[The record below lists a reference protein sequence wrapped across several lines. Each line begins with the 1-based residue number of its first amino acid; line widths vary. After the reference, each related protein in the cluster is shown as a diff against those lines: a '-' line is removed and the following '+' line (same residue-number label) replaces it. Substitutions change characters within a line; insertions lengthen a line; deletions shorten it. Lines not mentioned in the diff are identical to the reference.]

1 MGGVLTPVRFFEL
14 RPVRVFYAAVMD
26 PILHLSL
33 AVRDLAESRAF
44 YVDLLGCELG
54 RVRDGWIDVWF
65 YGMQVTLHE
74 EPELVAPPDARGV
87 RHFGVTLAA
96 DQLDAVLHRLE
107 SEPAG
112 SIEWLR
118 PVATHYAGTPRAQ
131 TKAMIVDPSGNAIE
145 LKTYADPTAAFSDR

>member
-1 MGGVLTPVRFFEL
+1 VLTPVRT
-14 RPVRVFYAAVMD
+14 YAAVVD

-33 AVRDLAESRAF
+33 PVRDLDESRAF

-74 EPELVAPPDARGV
+74 EPDLVAAPGGDPLGV

-96 DQLDAVLHRLE
+96 DQLDAVVRRLE
-107 SEPAG
+107 SQTTGRP
-112 SIEWLR
+112 IEWLR
-118 PVATHYAGTPRAQ
+118 PLATQYAGTPRAQ

-145 LKTYADPTAAFSDR
+145 LKSYADPSAAFSDR

>member
-1 MGGVLTPVRFFEL
+1 
-14 RPVRVFYAAVMD
+14 MD

-33 AVRDLAESRAF
+33 PVRDLAAARTF
-44 YVDLLGCELG
+44 YVDVLGCALG

-74 EPELVAPPDARGV
+74 EPDLVLPPDAHRV

-96 DQLDAVLHRLE
+96 DQLAALLQRLE
-107 SEPAG
+107 TQTIVP

-118 PVATHYAGTPRAQ
+118 PVATDHAGTQRAQ
-131 TKAMIVDPSGNAIE
+131 TKAMITDPSGNAIE
-145 LKTYADPTAAFSDR
+145 LKTYADPAAAFSDR

>member
-1 MGGVLTPVRFFEL
+1 
-14 RPVRVFYAAVMD
+14 MD

-44 YVDLLGCELG
+44 YVDVLGCEPG

-107 SEPAG
+107 SSP
-112 SIEWLR
+112 R
-118 PVATHYAGTPRAQ
+118 PRRSNGCGPWPRISRARRERR
-131 TKAMIVDPSGNAIE
+131 P
-145 LKTYADPTAAFSDR
+145 RR

>member
-1 MGGVLTPVRFFEL
+1 ME
-14 RPVRVFYAAVMD
+14 

-44 YVDLLGCELG
+44 YVDGLGCELG

-74 EPELVAPPDARGV
+74 EPDIVTPPDAHGV

-96 DQLDAVLHRLE
+96 DQLDAVLRRLE
-107 SEPAG
+107 SQPTG
-112 SIEWLR
+112 RRIEWLR
-118 PVATHYAGTPRAQ
+118 PLATQYAGTPRAQ

-145 LKTYADPTAAFSDR
+145 LKTYADPAAAFADR